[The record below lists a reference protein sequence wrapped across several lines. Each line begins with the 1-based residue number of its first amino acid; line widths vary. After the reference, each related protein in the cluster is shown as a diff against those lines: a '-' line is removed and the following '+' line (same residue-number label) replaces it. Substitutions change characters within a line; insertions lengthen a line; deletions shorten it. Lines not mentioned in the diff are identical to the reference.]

1 MKPLVYLGTPYC
13 YRPKSKEIG
22 INKPDTK
29 EKDRQIREERFEK
42 VSEVA
47 AKLFNSGFDVFSPI
61 SMSHPIAKY
70 MENAGQFD
78 VWEEFDYRMILLSHM
93 LFVLCV
99 NGWKDSDGVAKEINF
114 AKEQGIPVI
123 YITED
128 LQILE
133 G

>member
-1 MKPLVYLGTPYC
+1 MKPLIYLATPYC

-22 INKPDTK
+22 VNKPDTA

-78 VWEEFDYRMILLSHM
+78 AWEEFDYRMLLLSHM

-99 NGWKDSDGVAKEINF
+99 DGWKESDGVTKEIRF
-114 AKEQGIPVI
+114 AKEQGIPVV
-123 YITED
+123 YIDED

-133 G
+133 A

>member
-1 MKPLVYLGTPYC
+1 MKPLVYLATPYSWKS
-13 YRPKSKEIG
+13 KSKEIG
-22 INKPDTK
+22 VNKPDIK
-29 EKDRQIREERFEK
+29 EKDRQVREERFEK

-47 AKLFNSGFDVFSPI
+47 AKLFNAGFDVFSPI

-70 MENAGQFD
+70 MENAGQFEA
-78 VWEEFDYRMILLSHM
+78 WEEFDYRMLLLSHI

-99 NGWKDSDGVAKEINF
+99 DGWKESDGVTKEINF
-114 AKEQGIPVI
+114 AKEQGIPVV
-123 YITED
+123 YINED